1 MVPPGRPALRPPP
14 PPEAA
19 RLRPIERGLLAY
31 LGFTTVMAVVRGATY
46 PAAHWVLLSD
56 SLILVL
62 GWLMLRARAVPW
74 VAALREVGPLLL
86 LGVLYSQI
94 DLLNGSG
101 SAPSRDA
108 LIRAW
113 ERAAFGME
121 PSRDWWRA
129 HPSAFWSTTLHAA
142 YLTFYPMIFVPVIA
156 ALLRRNYIAARL
168 AVTWLMSTFLLCY
181 VIFVLVPVG
190 GPYYEYPRPV
200 GAFVANWAARLV
212 YRVIGEGS
220 AYGAAFPSSHVAAA
234 VVAVGA
240 TFMVSRRLG
249 LLLVIPAV
257 LLTVGTVYCQMHYAM
272 DALSGLAVGAVVLA
286 AGLVTRERMTPRLS

>member
-1 MVPPGRPALRPPP
+1 
-14 PPEAA
+14 
-19 RLRPIERGLLAY
+19 
-31 LGFTTVMAVVRGATY
+31 MAVVRGAAY
-46 PAAHWVLLSD
+46 PAARWVLPSNA
-56 SLILVL
+56 LILMF
-62 GWLMLRARAVPW
+62 GWLVLRARSVPW
-74 VAALREVGPLLL
+74 VAALREVAPLLL
-86 LGVLYSQI
+86 LVVLYSQI

-113 ERAAFGME
+113 ERKVFGME

-129 HPSAFWSTTLHAA
+129 HPSDFWSTTLHAA
-142 YLTFYPMIFVPVIA
+142 YLTFYPMIFVPVTA
-156 ALLRRNYIAARL
+156 ALVRRNYVTARL

-190 GPYYEYPRPV
+190 GPYYEYPWPE

-212 YRVIGEGS
+212 YRVIGVGS

-240 TFMVSRRLG
+240 TFLVSRRLS
-249 LLLVIPAV
+249 LLLVIPAT

-272 DALSGLAVGAVVLA
+272 DALSGLAVGALVLVVGLA
-286 AGLVTRERMTPRLS
+286 TRGRMTPRLT